1 MSSFRSLLPA
11 LQAVAA
17 RCPRTQT
24 CTSLRTYATEAAAN
38 YDHKPSHYGQ
48 PLFQSHP
55 HLPKTV
61 RPNELTPG
69 IPSEEY
75 ERRRKDLM
83 DSLPSNSV
91 VVLIAAPVKYMSG
104 SIFYKYR
111 QASDFWYLTG
121 FEEPD
126 SAVVLEKNSSSR
138 GYRMTLFSNGKDSAK
153 EKWEGPRTS
162 FDDALNV
169 FKADDALTIKAFPA
183 QLRSMISL
191 YSNVYIDLPQ
201 SPRKNARSTKSLL
214 RYLSPPVNPRSEYE
228 TVVESLSSSRR
239 KPLAPLIAQLRAFKS
254 DCEQQVMRT
263 AADISGRSLAK
274 TMRFTRPGIS
284 ESALAAH
291 FEYLC
296 CLSGSQRLAYVP
308 VVASGPN
315 ALIIH
320 YTSNNQVVQD
330 GEMIL
335 MDAGCE
341 YNGYASDITRTY
353 PANGAFTPPQK
364 ELYSAVLSAQKAL
377 VELCTEAEGLSLH
390 DLHRK
395 SCDLLRQELKQI
407 GFALHTGDLERVL
420 YPHFLSHPIGIDL
433 HESLHS
439 DRAELYVVLTVLASL
454 DLEFTIH
461 ARLKAGMVITVEPG
475 IYVPPTAQFPKYFH
489 NIGIRI
495 EDDVLVGENHPVV
508 LSVSAPKE
516 VCPDI
521 LSLLD
526 KLKTSRAQI

>member
-1 MSSFRSLLPA
+1 MCSSFRSLLPA
-11 LQAVAA
+11 LRGVAA
-17 RCPRTQT
+17 RCPPSQI
-24 CTSLRTYATEAAAN
+24 CTSLRTYATEAVPG

-55 HLPKTV
+55 HLL

-75 ERRRKDLM
+75 ERRRKELM

-104 SIFYKYR
+104 NIFYKYR
-111 QASDFWYLTG
+111 QGSDFWYLTG

-126 SAVVLEKNSSSR
+126 SAVVLEKNASSR

-153 EKWEGPRTS
+153 EKWDGPRTG

-169 FKADDALTIKAFPA
+169 FKADDALTIKAFPG

-214 RYLSPPVNPRSEYE
+214 RYLSPSVNPRSEYE
-228 TVVESLSSSRR
+228 SVVESLSSSRR

-254 DCEQQVMRT
+254 VCEQQVMRM
-263 AADISGRSLAK
+263 AADISGRSHAK

-296 CLSGSQRLAYVP
+296 SLSGSQRLAYVP

-353 PANGAFTPPQK
+353 PANGSFTPPQK
-364 ELYSAVLSAQKAL
+364 ELYSAVLSAQKTL
-377 VELCTEAEGLSLH
+377 VGLCTEAEGLSLH

-407 GFALHTGDLERVL
+407 GFTLHTGDLERIL

-433 HESLHS
+433 HESSYS
-439 DRAELYVVLTVLASL
+439 DRGEL
-454 DLEFTIH
+454 
-461 ARLKAGMVITVEPG
+461 LKAGMVITVEPG
-475 IYVPPTAQFPKYFH
+475 IYVPPTAQFPKHFH

-495 EDDVLVGENHPVV
+495 EDEVLVGEKHPVV

-516 VCPDI
+516 IADVEGACQG
-521 LSLLD
+521 LLG
-526 KLKTSRAQI
+526 LEPI

>member
-1 MSSFRSLLPA
+1 MRSSFRSLLPA
-11 LQAVAA
+11 LRAVAA
-17 RCPRTQT
+17 RCPPSQI
-24 CTSLRTYATEAAAN
+24 CTSSRTYATEAVPD
-38 YDHKPSHYGQ
+38 YEHKPSHYGQ

-55 HLPKTV
+55 HLL

-75 ERRRKDLM
+75 ERRRKELM

-104 SIFYKYR
+104 NIFYKYR
-111 QASDFWYLTG
+111 QGSDFWYLTG

-126 SAVVLEKNSSSR
+126 SAVVLEKNASSR

-153 EKWEGPRTS
+153 EKWDGPRTG

-254 DCEQQVMRT
+254 VCEQQVMRM
-263 AADISGRSLAK
+263 AADISGRAHAK

-296 CLSGSQRLAYVP
+296 SLSGSQRLAYVP

-353 PANGAFTPPQK
+353 PVNGSFTPPQK

-377 VELCTEAEGLSLH
+377 VGFCTEAEGLSLH
-390 DLHRK
+390 DLHRR

-407 GFALHTGDLERVL
+407 GFTLHTGDLERVL

-433 HESLHS
+433 HESSYS
-439 DRAELYVVLTVLASL
+439 DRGEL
-454 DLEFTIH
+454 
-461 ARLKAGMVITVEPG
+461 LKAGMVITVEPG
-475 IYVPPTAQFPKYFH
+475 IYVPPTAQFPKHFH

-495 EDDVLVGENHPVV
+495 EDEVLVGEKHPVV
-508 LSVSAPKE
+508 LTVSAPKE
-516 VCPDI
+516 IADI
-521 LSLLD
+521 EGACQGLLG
-526 KLKTSRAQI
+526 LEPI